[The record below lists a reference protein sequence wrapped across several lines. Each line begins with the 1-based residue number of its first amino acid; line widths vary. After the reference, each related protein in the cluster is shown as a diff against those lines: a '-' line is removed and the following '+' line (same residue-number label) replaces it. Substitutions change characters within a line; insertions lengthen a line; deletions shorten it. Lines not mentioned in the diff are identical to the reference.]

1 MKPVKKTQSWLVQD
15 PRSILKGVYLV
26 VNQTKNQVSQSQCL

>member
-1 MKPVKKTQSWLVQD
+1 MKPGKKVNTWLVQD
-15 PRSILKGVYLV
+15 PQSILKGVYLV